1 MRSCRCCAG
10 CMAASPA
17 CRTWT
22 FWSARLRYC
31 AGFQIQRACIVAV
44 IMSRVYISATLAPT
58 SVLLLGCSTAGAPC
72 LQASCHPPAPHW
84 LRHVSTD
91 QAMLLFKLLT
101 KRVCDLI
108 LFSMQVLPGGA
119 APTARAAAVGALLD
133 ELAAAWR
140 RYQHTLDCKRKAAQ
154 LSCVPRF
161 RTRSTLFTCAGRRKV
176 AGISSRREQELRSWW
191 QCVTWRSH
199 ALRLLL
205 LCCLPMGMHKCCSG
219 CQALTTDTWSA
230 RARRTGKAALDSS
243 ALHEDA
249 GMAAPLQHTRTE
261 AFEHATSHI

>member
-161 RTRSTLFTCAGRRKV
+161 QDPFDPFHMCWEEEGRRHIIQEG
-176 AGISSRREQELRSWW
+176 AGTQELVAMRDLALPRVAASLALLPSNGNA
-191 QCVTWRSH
+191 QVLLGMSGSH
-199 ALRLLL
+199 
-205 LCCLPMGMHKCCSG
+205 H
-219 CQALTTDTWSA
+219 
-230 RARRTGKAALDSS
+230 
-243 ALHEDA
+243 
-249 GMAAPLQHTRTE
+249 
-261 AFEHATSHI
+261 